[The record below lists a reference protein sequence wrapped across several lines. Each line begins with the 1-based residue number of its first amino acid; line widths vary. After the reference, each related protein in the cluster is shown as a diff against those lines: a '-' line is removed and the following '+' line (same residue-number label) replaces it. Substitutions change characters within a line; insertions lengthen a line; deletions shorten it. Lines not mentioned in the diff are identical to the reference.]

1 VYRGPAG
8 RLSETEQS
16 LNIAYA
22 DRPGFFEMGRQN
34 KFIRRLPDDRR
45 KILIAATLKCLSE
58 EGQEGLSIRKI
69 SAAAGIS
76 VGLINHHYSSKEEL
90 VAQAYES
97 LTISLLEA
105 AKEAVDQAGANAR
118 DQLIA
123 MVRSMFS
130 KPMLDPGV
138 LRCWLVFWGMI
149 DRGTILK
156 SVHDR
161 TYSEYRF
168 YVEGLLERLAI
179 DNKMPLLD
187 VPLAAIGLLALV
199 DGLWIEWC
207 LSQTSFSSDAAVRLC
222 VAWIDALVLR
232 ATPPNP

>member
-1 VYRGPAG
+1 
-8 RLSETEQS
+8 
-16 LNIAYA
+16 
-22 DRPGFFEMGRQN
+22 MGRQN
-34 KFIRRLPDDRR
+34 KFIRRLPEDRR

-58 EGQEGLSIRKI
+58 EGHEGLSTRKI

-76 VGLINHHYSSKEEL
+76 VGLINHHYTSKEEL
-90 VAQAYES
+90 VAQAYET

-105 AKEAVDQAGANAR
+105 AKEAVDQAGDNAR

-123 MVRSMFS
+123 MVKSMFS
-130 KPMLDPGV
+130 RPMLDPGV

-161 TYSEYRF
+161 TYSDYRVF
-168 YVEGLLERLAI
+168 VEGLLARLAV
-179 DNKMPLLD
+179 DYKMPLLD
-187 VPLAAIGLLALV
+187 ISLAAIGLLALV

-207 LSQTSFSSDAAVRLC
+207 LSPTSFGPDAAVRLC
-222 VAWIDALVLR
+222 VAWIDALVIR
-232 ATPPNP
+232 ATPANP